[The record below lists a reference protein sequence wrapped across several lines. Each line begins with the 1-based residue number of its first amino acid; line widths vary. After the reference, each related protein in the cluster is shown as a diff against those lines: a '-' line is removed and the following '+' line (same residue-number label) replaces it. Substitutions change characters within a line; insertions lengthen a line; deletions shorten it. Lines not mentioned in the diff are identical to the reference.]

1 MPLTIT
7 IPAKDMY
14 DPREKRFIT
23 FKEQTLVLEH
33 SLISIAKW
41 ESKWHKAYLSK
52 EKKTEEESLDYL
64 RCMCINQT
72 VNTEIFKCLDQKTVN
87 EIAEYI
93 KNPMTATTFNHQND
107 KRPNRDVITNEL
119 VYFWMSN
126 YGIPFDPC
134 QKWHFNHLM
143 ALIEVAS
150 VKNTP
155 PKKMKNRD
163 ILNQNLSLNAKR
175 RAALHSKG

>member
-1 MPLTIT
+1 
-7 IPAKDMY
+7 
-14 DPREKRFIT
+14 
-23 FKEQTLVLEH
+23 
-33 SLISIAKW
+33 
-41 ESKWHKAYLSK
+41 
-52 EKKTEEESLDYL
+52 
-64 RCMCINQT
+64 
-72 VNTEIFKCLDQKTVN
+72 
-87 EIAEYI
+87 
-93 KNPMTATTFNHQND
+93 MTATTFNHQND
-107 KRPNRDVITNEL
+107 RRPNRDVITNEL

-175 RAALHSKG
+175 RAAMHSKG